1 MQFGSICAISSTTK
15 KTAIKWKIWLKAN
28 VPRSM
33 ISGLCTAQ
41 FWPRYCWHLTPP
53 MVISHQKSGRT
64 SLIRISRPLLN
75 HHSPK
80 KAWLLK
86 YQCQDLSDK
95 EGCATA
101 GNIYT
106 TSNRPETGKKRG
118 QQWRQHQFHFLPSF
132 STCQVTWPPQGEEI
146 VSMTTRLCHHSGN
159 ISGPKWLAL
168 DYCQPHY
175 PTCEFHLLQASYG
188 QNTCNVVCRS

>member
-1 MQFGSICAISSTTK
+1 MFPEVWYQAC
-15 KTAIKWKIWLKAN
+15 
-28 VPRSM
+28 V
-33 ISGLCTAQ
+33 Q

-95 EGCATA
+95 EGWATA

-106 TSNRPETGKKRG
+106 TSNRPETGKKRDSSDANTSSISSLVSQLVKSLG
-118 QQWRQHQFHFLPSF
+118 RHRVKKLFRWRRDSAIIQETFPAQNGLHLIIASHIIQCVSFRYYKLPIWAEHLQR
-132 STCQVTWPPQGEEI
+132 C
-146 VSMTTRLCHHSGN
+146 VSVV
-159 ISGPKWLAL
+159 AL
-168 DYCQPHY
+168 IKSLYCLNATKFGSRKH
-175 PTCEFHLLQASYG
+175 
-188 QNTCNVVCRS
+188 V

>member
-1 MQFGSICAISSTTK
+1 M
-15 KTAIKWKIWLKAN
+15 
-28 VPRSM
+28 
-33 ISGLCTAQ
+33 SGLCTAQ

-53 MVISHQKSGRT
+53 MVISHHKSGRT

-95 EGCATA
+95 EGWATA

-146 VSMTTRLCHHSGN
+146 VSDDDAILPSFRSHFRPKMACTWLLPAALSDVWFLDKYN
-159 ISGPKWLAL
+159 IYHMLRFISL
-168 DYCQPHY
+168 
-175 PTCEFHLLQASYG
+175 SI
-188 QNTCNVVCRS
+188 

>member
-1 MQFGSICAISSTTK
+1 MRLCSSAQFVRFHPPQRK
-15 KTAIKWKIWLKAN
+15 QPFFKVKWKIWLKAN

-95 EGCATA
+95 EGWATA

-146 VSMTTRLCHHSGN
+146 V
-159 ISGPKWLAL
+159 
-168 DYCQPHY
+168 
-175 PTCEFHLLQASYG
+175 
-188 QNTCNVVCRS
+188 

>member
-1 MQFGSICAISSTTK
+1 
-15 KTAIKWKIWLKAN
+15 
-28 VPRSM
+28 M

-95 EGCATA
+95 EGWATA

-106 TSNRPETGKKRG
+106 TSIRPETGKKRDSSDANTSSISSLVSQLVKSLG
-118 QQWRQHQFHFLPSF
+118 RHRVKKLFRWRRDSTIIQETFPAQNGLHLIIASHIIQCVSFRYYKLPIWAEHLQR
-132 STCQVTWPPQGEEI
+132 C
-146 VSMTTRLCHHSGN
+146 VSVVAPIKSL
-159 ISGPKWLAL
+159 
-168 DYCQPHY
+168 YCLNATKFGSRKH
-175 PTCEFHLLQASYG
+175 
-188 QNTCNVVCRS
+188 V

>member
-1 MQFGSICAISSTTK
+1 M
-15 KTAIKWKIWLKAN
+15 
-28 VPRSM
+28 
-33 ISGLCTAQ
+33 SGLCTAQ

-53 MVISHQKSGRT
+53 MVISHHKSGRT

-95 EGCATA
+95 EGWATA

-146 VSMTTRLCHHSGN
+146 VQMTTRFCHLSGTFPAQN
-159 ISGPKWLAL
+159 GS
-168 DYCQPHY
+168 
-175 PTCEFHLLQASYG
+175 HLIIASRIIRCVSFRYYKLPLWAEHLQRTSL
-188 QNTCNVVCRS
+188 QFCL